1 MSKSIKKATEQAAR
15 EKVKKRYSNRREPD
29 VIYPA
34 KKQVDFYDGA
44 IHQRVAVYVR
54 VSTDN
59 LGQETSY
66 ELQKNYYEEFV
77 LKHPNWTL
85 VKIYADKGISGTSTK
100 HRDELNKMLTDCRAG
115 KIDLIITKSVSR
127 LARNTVDCITM
138 VRTLAELRNPVGVFF
153 ESECIF
159 SLNEDTSMP
168 LSFLASIAE
177 NESRIRS
184 RSMEVSLAQRL
195 NGGLPLTPKLLG
207 YSHNTEGKLVINPD
221 EAPTVKL
228 IFYMYLSGYSS
239 AQIAKTLEELGKT
252 TFLGNT
258 KWTSNT
264 VVQVLRNERHCG
276 DVLTRKTWT
285 PDVISHKSKKNRGER
300 QQSLYKDD
308 HEAIVSRDDYIA
320 VQHMINNAKY
330 GGKSILPEL
339 RVIDS
344 GLLKGFVT
352 ISPKWAGFKT
362 MDYLQASMSVYTDED
377 AYYGQQ
383 SDGET
388 TFEVVAGDFDLRGFE
403 VTNAAL
409 FDTNKRPYVLFQ
421 NKKIRFS
428 AECIRRF
435 GKDNKVELLIHPGL
449 RKFAVR
455 RAAKDCR
462 HVVQWSRPDDGK
474 YYAKEIPC
482 SAFGDTLFELLD
494 WGTDYKYKAYGDLLE
509 NEGEAV
515 FLFDLSEPE
524 IFIQS
529 YLMTGTDSSTIGEGN
544 LSPLSISGKRIRA
557 VPKKLADR
565 FGSDFYSHRLAAS
578 SLALQSEEAWKLWL
592 EGQLFETGEKLQ
604 ITTFDEMQHFIME
617 QLSPAKQAEGVTLN
631 A

>member
-1 MSKSIKKATEQAAR
+1 MSKSTKKAVDQAER
-15 EKVKKRYSNRREPD
+15 EKVHKRYSNRREPD

-34 KKQVDFYDGA
+34 RKQVDFYDA
-44 IHQRVAVYVR
+44 DVHQRVAVYVR

-77 LKHPNWTL
+77 LKHPNWSL

-100 HRDELNKMLTDCRAG
+100 HRVALNQMLTDSRAG

-138 VRTLAELRNPVGVFF
+138 VRNLAELRNPVGVFF

-207 YSHNTEGKLVINPD
+207 YSHDTDGKLVINPD

-239 AQIAKTLEELGKT
+239 AYIAKTLEELGKT

-264 VVQVLRNERHCG
+264 VIQILRNERHCG

-300 QQSLYKDD
+300 QQSLYRGE

-320 VQHMINNAKY
+320 VQHMKHVRPLKPYEIFMANIEAGNEQQLVIKRLVESYSLSIGPTKAYGVICAVATLERIYTKY
-330 GGKSILPEL
+330 GYHVLDRTL
-339 RVIDS
+339 RLCVGTWEGDIDS
-344 GLLKGFVT
+344 LGGNIL
-352 ISPKWAGFKT
+352 AGVAK
-362 MDYLQASMSVYTDED
+362 M
-377 AYYGQQ
+377 
-383 SDGET
+383 
-388 TFEVVAGDFDLRGFE
+388 VV
-403 VTNAAL
+403 
-409 FDTNKRPYVLFQ
+409 
-421 NKKIRFS
+421 
-428 AECIRRF
+428 
-435 GKDNKVELLIHPGL
+435 
-449 RKFAVR
+449 
-455 RAAKDCR
+455 
-462 HVVQWSRPDDGK
+462 
-474 YYAKEIPC
+474 
-482 SAFGDTLFELLD
+482 AFGDQLRDETFKEKVGFMSVRQLSRIAKERGAGSLGYAEAMLVAYNRKCRYTLRMTKLHSGAITAEDDFIE
-494 WGTDYKYKAYGDLLE
+494 E
-509 NEGEAV
+509 NE
-515 FLFDLSEPE
+515 
-524 IFIQS
+524 
-529 YLMTGTDSSTIGEGN
+529 DS
-544 LSPLSISGKRIRA
+544 
-557 VPKKLADR
+557 LAD
-565 FGSDFYSHRLAAS
+565 APV
-578 SLALQSEEAWKLWL
+578 L
-592 EGQLFETGEKLQ
+592 EK
-604 ITTFDEMQHFIME
+604 
-617 QLSPAKQAEGVTLN
+617 
-631 A
+631 